1 MRKYAGMRSIACLA
15 ICGVLMTSVV
25 SPEAATLKVQ
35 KTNQKHNIATAKGA
49 YANWDGVSDGTQ
61 FLDNQGNVCIAY
73 DTKSNIVIVKT
84 KNGKPVKKTI
94 TLKKKS
100 SVFGD
105 VTCDSDGNFY
115 VVTGKTNK
123 TNNTETKTIFVSKY
137 DANGKLLASVGNNGS
152 SSLAHYNGDS
162 FYTQTPFDGGNC
174 DIAVNGDYVAVNYA
188 RKMYSGHQSNSLF
201 LVNRKTMQ
209 KESVERYYNSHSF
222 AQRVVPWG
230 EGFLLASEGDCY
242 DRAFTVS
249 ELKMPG
255 TGDGISDDLIN
266 NTDFPDDWE
275 IIYDNTYSDE
285 ASKTWTCDSQNIFS
299 FWISKGAFDRYDMYE
314 VNDNFAR
321 MGGIATGD
329 VHNAAMVAISAP
341 SLSSKAKKENQQ
353 LFIQIFDPNADLTTA
368 NGYITSGTRSGL
380 SGKNGDENVT
390 DYGVKWLTNYDKTYT
405 IENPQ
410 VVATDAGNY
419 VILFERYK
427 KYSYQ
432 GVYAIVVDAKGNV
445 IQKTKK
451 LASSAYLTPSRMP
464 VYSKGKVWW
473 AGNKTKGTDI
483 YIYSYAVR

>member
-73 DTKSNIVIVKT
+73 NTKSNIVIVKT

-299 FWISKGAFDRYDMYE
+299 FWISKGAFDRYE

-390 DYGVKWLTNYDKTYT
+390 DYGVKWLTNYNKTYT

-451 LASSAYLTPSRMP
+451 LAASAYLTPSRMP
-464 VYSKGKVWW
+464 VYSQGKVWW
-473 AGNKTKGTDI
+473 AGNKTKGTAI
-483 YIYSYAVR
+483 YIYSYAVK

>member
-1 MRKYAGMRSIACLA
+1 
-15 ICGVLMTSVV
+15 MTSMV

-35 KTNQKHNIATAKGA
+35 KTNQKHNIATAKGS

-73 DTKSNIVIVKT
+73 NTKSNIVIVKT

-209 KESVERYYNSHSF
+209 KESVERYYNSHS
-222 AQRVVPWG
+222 
-230 EGFLLASEGDCY
+230 LSLIHISE
-242 DRAFTVS
+242 
-249 ELKMPG
+249 P
-255 TGDGISDDLIN
+255 
-266 NTDFPDDWE
+266 
-275 IIYDNTYSDE
+275 
-285 ASKTWTCDSQNIFS
+285 
-299 FWISKGAFDRYDMYE
+299 
-314 VNDNFAR
+314 
-321 MGGIATGD
+321 
-329 VHNAAMVAISAP
+329 
-341 SLSSKAKKENQQ
+341 
-353 LFIQIFDPNADLTTA
+353 
-368 NGYITSGTRSGL
+368 TRP
-380 SGKNGDENVT
+380 
-390 DYGVKWLTNYDKTYT
+390 Y
-405 IENPQ
+405 
-410 VVATDAGNY
+410 
-419 VILFERYK
+419 
-427 KYSYQ
+427 
-432 GVYAIVVDAKGNV
+432 
-445 IQKTKK
+445 
-451 LASSAYLTPSRMP
+451 
-464 VYSKGKVWW
+464 
-473 AGNKTKGTDI
+473 
-483 YIYSYAVR
+483 